1 MTPNEVTLHIEP
13 CIWGHVR
20 RQWGKKDTWGG
31 GELATV
37 FQAQPLG
44 LLNPDGVKQSAACL
58 AE

>member
-31 GELATV
+31 TGHCFPTTAPW
-37 FQAQPLG
+37 FAKPGGSKAISG
-44 LLNPDGVKQSAACL
+44 LPC
-58 AE
+58 